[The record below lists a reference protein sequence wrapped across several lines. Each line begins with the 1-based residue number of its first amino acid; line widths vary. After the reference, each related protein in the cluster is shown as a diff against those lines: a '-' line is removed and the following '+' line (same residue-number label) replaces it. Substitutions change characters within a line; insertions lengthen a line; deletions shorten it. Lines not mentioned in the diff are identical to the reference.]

1 MPSRS
6 WATNEVA
13 GAGASASGCGS
24 GGGAPGRRAPSGSR
38 RWTAGRRDVGTPRAE
53 IMSTIAAAAKNE
65 SESMTNAVPVPTTA
79 IAAPAIGGAMIPV
92 SCIVP
97 WRSALPE
104 DSWSLARVRGR
115 NACWAGTNAASAMP
129 NRMPSSASSGIVAL
143 WVTTSAAIA
152 PTSTPRARW
161 ARDHHRAGRQAVGEH
176 AEGQDED
183 GARDADR
190 DQHGAQREARL
201 REVEDEPGERDDVEV
216 VADERD
222 GLAPP
227 EQAEVADGERSPHG
241 QAAGAG
247 DGGHGETNPWAAGG
261 WATTRGRSGRRCRR
275 RRRRG
280 PGRGSPSSS
289 PRGRG

>member
-1 MPSRS
+1 M
-6 WATNEVA
+6 AT
-13 GAGASASGCGS
+13 
-24 GGGAPGRRAPSGSR
+24 GRRA
-38 RWTAGRRDVGTPRAE
+38 VGTPRAE

-161 ARDHHRAGRQAVGEH
+161 AATIIVRAGRRSARTPKGRMRTARGTPIAIRTVPSARPDFVRSRTSQA
-176 AEGQDED
+176 
-183 GARDADR
+183 
-190 DQHGAQREARL
+190 
-201 REVEDEPGERDDVEV
+201 
-216 VADERD
+216 
-222 GLAPP
+222 
-227 EQAEVADGERSPHG
+227 S
-241 QAAGAG
+241 
-247 DGGHGETNPWAAGG
+247 
-261 WATTRGRSGRRCRR
+261 ATMWK
-275 RRRRG
+275 
-280 PGRGSPSSS
+280 
-289 PRGRG
+289 